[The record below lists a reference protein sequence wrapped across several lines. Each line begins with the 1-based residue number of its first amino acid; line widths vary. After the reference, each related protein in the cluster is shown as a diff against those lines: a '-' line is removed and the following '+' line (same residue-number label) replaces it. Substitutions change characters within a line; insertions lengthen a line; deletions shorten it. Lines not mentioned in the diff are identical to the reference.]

1 MSIAFPNHHLN
12 SVILYTVIFRSLLK
26 VLDNL
31 QNGQHHELKL
41 LAENFLTHSLLHNDI
56 PRIINPILMK
66 LLASNTA
73 RVSIKHVNI
82 QDADAQS
89 DVSSQDNNKLQ
100 DVQAKKVYAVSSVN
114 GNIMYHITDSPSLKP
129 TKRKWFTF
137 SKSGKKFATAVNMTT
152 SITEDSNIVTRKN
165 KDFKGVN
172 VSPKL
177 EKGIKNVKLI
187 INPLSSKEVYP
198 NGLNGFYSKLE
209 TPSSFES
216 LSSSNESVHYSF
228 DDSIGKIYPHKNGY
242 DRDSGFDSLKHK
254 SHPELTNVANYGKE
268 FTTKSLLESI
278 EPISDGI
285 KAEAVNDT
293 ILKIT
298 KSHSFDEK
306 MGVDKNS
313 DMENNLVQSWSYCIS
328 DSANLHGNCELEL
341 SKSAED
347 FFRGKNEEYAVVTD
361 ILNFII
367 DKVCSHASEGPP
379 QRPTELD
386 LKTKMNQ
393 YSKNVVLFPIH
404 SHLCLYYDLFDSNQ
418 VLYAVQI
425 LKNCIVSTPQ
435 LFIKC
440 LATSGMKNLKNSE
453 ILYLLARHR
462 KSLLGYGFAGELSNE
477 HLNFYRGYMFLDVII
492 LICLNFTRTFYPFLN
507 DPLLTPEEI
516 KNNLKIQLD
525 SLEILDSIIKNLK
538 VLTEENSKGFSS
550 YIADLLVKCK
560 LQKILLNCLLT
571 SVRSSDEDVT
581 FADELLAFNEF
592 QFCDKNNKVGEHVEA
607 FQIQILR

>member
-1 MSIAFPNHHLN
+1 MKI
-12 SVILYTVIFRSLLK
+12 
-26 VLDNL
+26 LDNL
-31 QNGQHHELKL
+31 QNDQHQELKL

-56 PRIINPILMK
+56 PRILNPILMK

-82 QDADAQS
+82 QDSDSQS
-89 DVSSQDNNKLQ
+89 DVASQDNNKFQ

-114 GNIMYHITDSPSLKP
+114 GNIMYHVTDSPSPKP

-137 SKSGKKFATAVNMTT
+137 SKTGKKFTTAVNMTT

-165 KDFKGVN
+165 KDFKGIN
-172 VSPKL
+172 ASPKL
-177 EKGIKNVKLI
+177 EKGLKNVKLI
-187 INPLSSKEVYP
+187 INPLSAKEVYP
-198 NGLNGFYSKLE
+198 TGLDGSYSKLDS
-209 TPSSFES
+209 PSTLDS
-216 LSSSNESVHYSF
+216 LSSSNESIHDSF
-228 DDSIGKIYPHKNGY
+228 EESITRNYPQENGY

-254 SHPELTNVANYGKE
+254 SHPELTNANYGKE
-268 FTTKSLLESI
+268 FNTKSLLESI

-285 KAEAVNDT
+285 KAETANDV
-293 ILKIT
+293 ILKIP

-306 MGVDKNS
+306 MAIDKNS
-313 DMENNLVQSWSYCIS
+313 DIENNLVQSWSYCIS
-328 DSANLHGNCELEL
+328 DSANLHANCELEL

-367 DKVCSHASEGPP
+367 DKVCSQVSDGPL
-379 QRPTELD
+379 QRPTDLD
-386 LKTKMNQ
+386 LKAKMNQ

-418 VLYAVQI
+418 VLYAMHI
-425 LKNCIVSTPQ
+425 LKNCIISTPQ
-435 LFIKC
+435 MFIKC
-440 LATSGMKNLKNSE
+440 LATSGIKNLKNNE
-453 ILYLLARHR
+453 ILNLLARHR
-462 KSLLGYGFAGELSNE
+462 KSLLGYGFTGELSNE

-507 DPLLTPEEI
+507 DPLLTPEEVQ
-516 KNNLKIQLD
+516 NNLKIQLD
-525 SLEILDSIIKNLK
+525 SLEILNIIIKNLK
-538 VLTEENSKGFSS
+538 ILSEENSKGFSS
-550 YIADLLVKCK
+550 YIADLLIKCK

-571 SVRSSDEDVT
+571 CVRSSDEDIT
-581 FADELLAFNEF
+581 FADEILAFNEF
-592 QFCDKNNKVGEHVEA
+592 QFCDKNNKVGKHVEA